1 MGAAASIQTTVTTV
15 SERIRNELEQS
26 ASASAT
32 ADCDVTI
39 GSLIIRKNLGCSV
52 SVRNMCSANAGAQLD
67 AVMKAVS
74 STFNDLSS
82 DQKAYVPGLL
92 TAALNIQTTVNT
104 AVKDFE
110 TYMKQTCTAD
120 AVIHNKIKIQNIV
133 MEECASLPG
142 SPATHLEFVNT
153 GTAAGNCGVKAV
165 MDVLAKAST
174 TVRNDQEAGKG
185 YQTIIIAIVF
195 AILAAIFAWYAR
207 HMLFMSTS
215 DKIKLELAKKPVVHW
230 TTYLDT
236 FFTEFPPSV

>member
-1 MGAAASIQTTVTTV
+1 MGAAASIQTTVTTIN
-15 SERIRNELEQS
+15 ERIRNELQQT

-52 SVRNMCSANAGAQLD
+52 SVQNMCSADASAQLD

-74 STFNDLSS
+74 STFNDLSA

-92 TAALNIQTTVNT
+92 TAALNIQTTVTT

-110 TYMKQTCTAD
+110 NYVRQTCTAD
-120 AVIHNKIKIQNIV
+120 SVIHNKIKVQSIV
-133 MEECASLPG
+133 MDECASPPG
-142 SPATHLEFVNT
+142 GQTTHLEFINT
-153 GTAAGNCGVKAV
+153 GTASGNCGVKAV

-174 TVRNDQEAGKG
+174 TVKDQQVAGKG
-185 YQTIIIAIVF
+185 YQTIIIAVVV
-195 AILAAIFAWYAR
+195 AILAAVFAWYAR
-207 HMLFMSTS
+207 RMLFTSTA

>member
-15 SERIRNELEQS
+15 SERIRNELEQT
-26 ASASAT
+26 ASASAK

-52 SVRNMCSANAGAQLD
+52 SVRNMCSANSSAQLD

-74 STFNDLSS
+74 STFNDLSAE
-82 DQKAYVPGLL
+82 QKAYVPGLM
-92 TAALNIQTTVNT
+92 TAALNIQTTVTT

-110 TYMKQTCTAD
+110 TYVKQTCNAD
-120 AVIHNKIKIQNIV
+120 SVIHNKIKVQNIV
-133 MEECASLPG
+133 MDECASPPG
-142 SPATHLEFVNT
+142 GQTTHLEFVNT
-153 GTAAGNCGVKAV
+153 GTASGNCGVKAV

-174 TVRNDQEAGKG
+174 TVKAEQEANKG
-185 YQTIIIAIVF
+185 FNTIVIAVVV
-195 AILAAIFAWYAR
+195 AILAAVFAWYAR
-207 HMLFMSTS
+207 HMFFMSTT

-236 FFTEFPPSV
+236 FFTEFPPSD